1 MKRILLLSAG
11 ILWLYSAGLSGQS
24 KAALIDMREQF
35 IELAGEKAVFTQ
47 MFEQPGKNKDQLF
60 LLARSFVMGLL
71 RTDTDVVLVDDVGN
85 GVVAARVNSAINI
98 IDDGE
103 SEYYQQYTSPMS
115 YYIRIQCKHEQV
127 RLSISDFYIT
137 YAGSGEMPYVPL
149 TEKSCYK
156 LNDGSET
163 RMAYSTM
170 ESLIVY
176 VRSLV
181 FGVKEYIS
189 EPNESNRWL

>member
-1 MKRILLLSAG
+1 
-11 ILWLYSAGLSGQS
+11 
-24 KAALIDMREQF
+24 
-35 IELAGEKAVFTQ
+35 
-47 MFEQPGKNKDQLF
+47 
-60 LLARSFVMGLL
+60 
-71 RTDTDVVLVDDVGN
+71 
-85 GVVAARVNSAINI
+85 
-98 IDDGE
+98 
-103 SEYYQQYTSPMS
+103 
-115 YYIRIQCKHEQV
+115 
-127 RLSISDFYIT
+127 
-137 YAGSGEMPYVPL
+137 MPYVPL